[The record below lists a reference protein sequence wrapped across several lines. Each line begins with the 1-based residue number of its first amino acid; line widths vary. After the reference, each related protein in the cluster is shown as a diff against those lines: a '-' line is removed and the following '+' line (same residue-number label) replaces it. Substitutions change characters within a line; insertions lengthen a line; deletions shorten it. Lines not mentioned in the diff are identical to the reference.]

1 MIDTQAT
8 LYAALTA
15 AVVCYSWNRIRRP
28 KIRHPPSPW
37 SLPFLGNLF
46 SIPPGYE
53 YISFAKLGQQ
63 LKCIHSMDDSQGV
76 DPNADLSEFASNRL
90 RRMNWPEIFALM
102 EYTDTWRHYRRMM
115 NNWLNVRAVTQF
127 NDLQER
133 QARSLLKRIMRVA
146 GHPEPFDQLKE
157 EIYFALGSTMFQL
170 AYGYRPETPQD
181 RFLKAFQLTLHNLSC
196 AVMQTNFL
204 VNVFPIMVYIP
215 NWFPGAGWR
224 ATARKYAVQKEES
237 KSEPYEWAKSQ
248 VGKGTHQVSILGSL
262 LQDHQLLSGL
272 SPAKQEEMLKEIG
285 ITIVGGQCI

>member
-1 MIDTQAT
+1 
-8 LYAALTA
+8 
-15 AVVCYSWNRIRRP
+15 
-28 KIRHPPSPW
+28 
-37 SLPFLGNLF
+37 
-46 SIPPGYE
+46 
-53 YISFAKLGQQ
+53 
-63 LKCIHSMDDSQGV
+63 
-76 DPNADLSEFASNRL
+76 
-90 RRMNWPEIFALM
+90 MNWPEIFALM

-146 GHPEPFDQLKE
+146 GHQEPFDQLKE

-285 ITIVGGQCI
+285 ITIVGAGTDTTTFFLVNFVFAMVVNPDVQAKAQQELDSVLGHATLPKMSDKNRLPYIRNVIDEVFRLYPVLPMGEVGFNVKEVGLINLHASFLA